1 MAGTV
6 LLMAGTHVT
15 DIVTQLSEVSE
26 PWAREGRLL
35 GQCYALCGTEVAH
48 GATVGCRDVLVSR
61 LLLREGCVMWA
72 HATAIERGLRR
83 AHAPTAGQAPSS
95 LAYDAM
101 LLCYRAMGARSCR
114 TMGWWMM
121 LHYAMVVLYR
131 AVGVPLYRAMVIWC
145 YCIRQLSRRYHAMV
159 RLSSAKRYGP
169 ATTCYPLYD
178 DRTKRL
184 RCMLLL
190 YHPRPPVLNSAH
202 PQLYA
207 AIGKEISSEDFAA
220 FKRFH
225 NRKLFRED
233 AQVIPAP
240 YSPRTAQY

>member
-1 MAGTV
+1 MLWWSCTALWGCRCIV
-6 LLMAGTHVT
+6 LW
-15 DIVTQLSEVSE
+15 S
-26 PWAREGRLL
+26 
-35 GQCYALCGTEVAH
+35 Y
-48 GATVGCRDVLVSR
+48 GATASDSCTG
-61 LLLREGCVMWA
+61 VM
-72 HATAIERGLRR
+72 
-83 AHAPTAGQAPSS
+83 
-95 LAYDAM
+95 
-101 LLCYRAMGARSCR
+101 YRAMRILYHAR
-114 TMGWWMM
+114 
-121 LHYAMVVLYR
+121 
-131 AVGVPLYRAMVIWC
+131 
-145 YCIRQLSRRYHAMV
+145 SRRYHAMV